1 MIGFDIA
8 DQSLAYPRS
17 MPTIAA
23 VRALLDAKAGASE
36 SYPFGPGAAVF
47 KVGSKI
53 FALVSDA
60 GGTVSLKGDPD
71 DNVALRKMYPAVT
84 AGYHLNKKHWNTVV
98 VADVPADEVTSMI
111 DLSYDLVVASL
122 PRKLRDTLAS

>member
-1 MIGFDIA
+1 MTNR
-8 DQSLAYPRS
+8 SAYPRS

-23 VRALLDAKAGASE
+23 VRVQLDAKAGASE
-36 SYPFGPGAAVF
+36 SYPFGPAAAVF
-47 KVGSKI
+47 KVGGKM

-71 DNVALRKMYPAVT
+71 DNVALRKMYAAVT

-98 VADVPADEVTSMI
+98 VADVPREELTAMI

-122 PRKLRDTLAS
+122 PRKVRDTLAS

>member
-1 MIGFDIA
+1 
-8 DQSLAYPRS
+8 

-47 KVGSKI
+47 KVGGKM
-53 FALVSDA
+53 FALVNDA

-98 VADVPADEVTSMI
+98 VADVPRDELTAMI
-111 DLSYDLVVASL
+111 DLSYDLVVTSL
-122 PRKLRDTLAS
+122 PRRVRDALA